1 MRIEN
6 PKPPAW
12 LKEDRVWKWKSG
24 RWQIRCEQW
33 FARLSIIPS
42 IWFDW
47 ETGMVSVGFTVLAW
61 CLIFDYEFDPE
72 YESSEYETEY
82 PV

>member
-1 MRIEN
+1 
-6 PKPPAW
+6 
-12 LKEDRVWKWKSG
+12 
-24 RWQIRCEQW
+24 
-33 FARLSIIPS
+33 
-42 IWFDW
+42 
-47 ETGMVSVGFTVLAW
+47 MVSVGFTVLAW